1 MTDFA
6 LILNAPTLDVE
17 IKEEKII
24 AADGGYRL
32 LGDKKPLAVIGDL
45 DTLGYKPDEVTVI
58 THPVEKDATDGELS
72 LEYIKSIGG
81 SSVTIYGALGGKI
94 EHVLGNLNLLAC
106 ADKIGLKAKIVSK
119 DYVIYY
125 LNGSGEYS
133 VNKNSTVSLLPHGGA
148 CSFNS
153 SSGLYYPLKDITI
166 EPYSS
171 LGISKVATDDVIKI
185 EVTKGA
191 CMVILRS
198 L

>member
-133 VNKNSTVSLLPHGGA
+133 VNKSSTVSLLPHGGA

-153 SSGLYYPLKDITI
+153 SFGLYYPLKDITI

-171 LGISKVATDDVIKI
+171 LGISNVATDDVIKI
-185 EVTKGA
+185 EVAKGA

>member
-17 IKEEKII
+17 IIEEKII

-94 EHVLGNLNLLAC
+94 EHVLGNLNLLAY

-133 VNKNSTVSLLPHGGA
+133 VNKSSTVSLLPHGGA

-153 SSGLYYPLKDITI
+153 SFGLYYPLKDITI

-171 LGISKVATDDVIKI
+171 LGISNVATDDVIKI
-185 EVTKGA
+185 EVAKGA

>member
-81 SSVTIYGALGGKI
+81 NSVTIYGALGGKI

-153 SSGLYYPLKDITI
+153 SFGLYYPLKDITI

-171 LGISKVATDDVIKI
+171 LGISNVATDDVIKI
-185 EVTKGA
+185 EVAKGA